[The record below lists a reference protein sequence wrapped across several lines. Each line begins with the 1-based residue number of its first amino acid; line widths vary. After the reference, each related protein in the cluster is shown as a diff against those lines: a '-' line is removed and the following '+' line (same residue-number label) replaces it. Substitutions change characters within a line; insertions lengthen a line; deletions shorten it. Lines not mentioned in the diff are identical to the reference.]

1 MKREMNR
8 FRDKQARI
16 ARAKYQGIGGLQF
29 AAMSPPGVGRLV
41 RIPFYL
47 WNSVVGFCS
56 LIGSRGVDIDALP
69 WISPFRITGAISS
82 RVDPIVVT
90 GSPAMDGVGNV
101 AVFRTPPISWATLRI
116 VGFETIL
123 YAPPNCNLHP
133 LELAVAD
140 FKIGGGVNLFTH
152 DGYAPVSMFMAGQDS
167 FAGLREYPTL
177 IAPNQAE
184 VLAQTLGNNLS
195 NRLSFGFNLVCDVLR
210 DDVTG
215 AHLPGAYARPGAMI
229 RKRGIRS
236 KAGM

>member
-29 AAMSPPGVGRLV
+29 VAMSPPGLGRLV

-47 WNSVVGFCS
+47 WNPVAGFCS
-56 LIGSRGVDIDALP
+56 LIGSTGAAIGLGVF
-69 WISPFRITGAISS
+69 PFNVTGAIAS

-90 GSPAMDGVGNV
+90 GPPVFSGVGNV
-101 AVFRTPPISWATLRI
+101 ATFRTPPISWATLRI
-116 VGFETIL
+116 VGFEVML

-140 FKIGGGVNLFTH
+140 FKIGGGVNLFAH
-152 DGYAPVSMFMAGQDS
+152 DGYAPVSMFLAGQDS
-167 FAGLREYPTL
+167 FAGLREYPVL

-184 VLAQTLGNNLS
+184 VLVQVLGHNNG
-195 NRLSFGFNLVCDVLR
+195 NRTSFGCNLVCDVLR

-215 AHLPGAYARPGAMI
+215 SHLPGAYARPGALI